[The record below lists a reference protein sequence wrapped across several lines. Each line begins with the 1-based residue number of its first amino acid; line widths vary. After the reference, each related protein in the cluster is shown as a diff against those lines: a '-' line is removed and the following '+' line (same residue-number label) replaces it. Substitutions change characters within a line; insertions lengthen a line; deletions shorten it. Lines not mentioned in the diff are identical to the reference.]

1 MSRRP
6 RQSSARSPP
15 ERRALLW
22 RRVFRSYRYHRS
34 VAKPKPSESKLKRGV
49 ESVPWAALL
58 QGSLIV
64 GKRWMALSAKER
76 ARLTEIL
83 RESRGRLGN
92 LSARE
97 RSELRKLAHR
107 LDLKGMGSELMVLAR
122 GRRSRSRRRG
132 RR

>member
-1 MSRRP
+1 
-6 RQSSARSPP
+6 
-15 ERRALLW
+15 
-22 RRVFRSYRYHRS
+22 VFRSYRYHRS
-34 VAKPKPSESKLKRGV
+34 VTKPKPSESKLKRNV
-49 ESVPWAALL
+49 KSVPWAALL

-83 RESRGRLGN
+83 RESRGHLGN
-92 LSARE
+92 LSVKE

-122 GRRSRSRRRG
+122 GRRFRSRRRG